1 MGLGSQNGVEMEF
14 FFSSFARGVRTLR
27 SNDLAPFAPPGQLH
41 FNYLNNYLARVGTV
55 SGA

>member
-14 FFSSFARGVRTLR
+14 FASFARGVRTLR

-41 FNYLNNYLARVGTV
+41 LNYLNNYLARVGTV

>member
-1 MGLGSQNGVEMEF
+1 MGLGSQNGVEME